1 MSSFLFSNYLTRHYD
16 LPYYRETYVANILLI
31 DLLWKW
37 EVIKFTI
44 DGHNFSRFQSII
56 LYISKS
62 LEVTFTF
69 YKIWKYFTIKFGNRM
84 PFKIW
89 MQTAMLMKSSS
100 TNAYGLRR
108 NTNQLIQNDAA
119 QKKITTDITSGRS
132 MQHS

>member
-1 MSSFLFSNYLTRHYD
+1 
-16 LPYYRETYVANILLI
+16 
-31 DLLWKW
+31 
-37 EVIKFTI
+37 
-44 DGHNFSRFQSII
+44 
-56 LYISKS
+56 
-62 LEVTFTF
+62 
-69 YKIWKYFTIKFGNRM
+69 M